1 MSRTPAHQAL
11 LIAPIVFA
19 ANLIA
24 PIDLTASTGPPGE
37 MVKFDV
43 DGEKVRAYL
52 SRPNGER
59 SGPGIIVIHEWWGLN
74 GQIRGFADR
83 LAGEGYL
90 AIAPDLY
97 RGKVADDPEHAHEL
111 MRALDE
117 DRAVTTIRAAAAYL
131 RREEGTAQRP
141 VGTIGFCMG
150 GSLSLST
157 ALTAPEIQAA
167 VMYYGRI
174 KTGDDAVASLASP
187 LLGLFGE
194 EDRGIPVEEVR
205 RFEAELREAG
215 KTADIHLYPQAGHAF
230 FNETRPSYNR
240 EAAADAWERTR
251 NFLRKHLIDA
261 PAADAPAGGAPA
273 PGARGDAPGGG
284 REPDGERGSGGERA
298 PDGRR

>member
-1 MSRTPAHQAL
+1 MGLRRRHAVARLSVRIPRLALAL
-11 LIAPIVFA
+11 LLMAPA
-19 ANLIA
+19 ALA
-24 PIDLTASTGPPGE
+24 ASTGPPGE

-59 SGPGIIVIHEWWGLN
+59 SGPGVVVIHEWWGLN
-74 GQIRGFADR
+74 GQIRGVADR

-90 AIAPDLY
+90 AIVPDLY
-97 RGKVADDPEHAHEL
+97 RGSVADDSEHAHEL

-117 DRAVTTIRAAAAYL
+117 DRTVATIRAAAAYL
-131 RREEGTAQRP
+131 RREEGAAQRP

-174 KTGDDAVASLASP
+174 KMGDDAVASLASP

-205 RFEAELREAG
+205 RFEAALRDAG
-215 KTADIHLYPQAGHAF
+215 KTAEFHLYPAAGHAF

-261 PAADAPAGGAPA
+261 PAAEEPAGGPPA
-273 PGARGDAPGGG
+273 PGAQGDAPG
-284 REPDGERGSGGERA
+284 A
-298 PDGRR
+298 